1 MPVVPVYQLFPVF
14 YNEHS
19 ANFYNEHS
27 TDFYSKH
34 SVFFK
39 KENKKTMLFKT
50 TDHSDALGCDVSRLK
65 TSRLYKLS
73 VTLIYN
79 G

>member
-1 MPVVPVYQLFPVF
+1 MSTMTIPVF
-14 YNEHS
+14 PTDYVFHIKDYN
-19 ANFYNEHS
+19 A
-27 TDFYSKH
+27 
-34 SVFFK
+34 
-39 KENKKTMLFKT
+39 
-50 TDHSDALGCDVSRLK
+50 ALGCDVSRLK